1 MSYIKKL
8 ESCEN
13 MCEFKDTKILL
24 VYPEFPKTFW
34 SFKYALKFVSKKS
47 GMSPLGLITVA
58 SILPDAWKK
67 RLIDMNTSHLND
79 ADILW
84 ADYVLISAMDIQR
97 ASARSIIDR
106 CKRLHVKTVMGGP
119 LVSSDPSEFSD
130 VDHILLNEGEFTI
143 PEFLHDL
150 ESGAPRRIYDTT
162 GWADISKTPI
172 PSWDLLDLKD
182 YACLNIQYSRGCPF
196 DCEFCDITSLYGHT
210 PRTKSAGQILRELE
224 VIYSKGWR
232 GGIFFVDDNFIG
244 NRKKLKTEVLP
255 ALIDWMK
262 KKNYPFNFLTEVSI
276 NLADDDGLMRLMVR
290 AGFKTVFVG
299 IETVDE
305 DSLSECNKLQNK
317 NRDMLACVKKIQR
330 MGLQVQGGFIVGF
343 DSDSPQIFG
352 RMIRFI
358 QDSGI
363 VTAMVG
369 LLNAPRRTKL
379 YQRLFREGRISSE
392 FNGNNTD
399 MSINFIPKMNIQTLL
414 SGYREIVSTIYSPQ
428 YYYQRVTNF
437 LMEYEPAKFGKPQMS
452 LENIGAFFKA
462 NLRLGLFGKERR
474 HYWKLFFWSLIKK
487 PHVFPLAISMS
498 IYGFHFRKVFEQYI
512 QPDTAPKASFGI
524 FRKSRLKHEKS
535 I

>member
-1 MSYIKKL
+1 MNNHERK
-8 ESCEN
+8 SCEN
-13 MCEFKDTKILL
+13 TSQTENTKILL
-24 VYPEFPKTFW
+24 IYPEFPKTFW
-34 SFKYALKFVSKKS
+34 SFQYALKFISKKS
-47 GMSPLGLITVA
+47 GMSPLGLITIA
-58 SILPDAWKK
+58 SILPDAWDKK
-67 RLIDMNTSHLND
+67 VIDMNTTHLND

-84 ADYVLISAMDIQR
+84 ADYVLISAMDIQK
-97 ASARSIIDR
+97 ASARSVVDR
-106 CKRLHVKTVMGGP
+106 CRRLNVKTVMGGP
-119 LVSSDPSEFSD
+119 LVSSDYSEFED
-130 VDHILLNEGEFTI
+130 VDHILLNEGEITI
-143 PEFLHDL
+143 PEFLKDL
-150 ESGAPRRIYDTT
+150 GNNTPRHLYDTV
-162 GWADISKTPI
+162 GWADLSKTPL
-172 PSWDLLDLKD
+172 PSWDLLDLKN

-196 DCEFCDITSLYGHT
+196 DCEFCDITSLYGHK

-244 NRKKLKTEVLP
+244 NSKKLKTEVLP

-262 KKNYPFNFLTEVSI
+262 KKEYPFNFLTEVSV
-276 NLADDDGLMRLMVR
+276 NLADDEGLMRLMVR

-317 NRDMLACVKKIQR
+317 NRDMLACVKKILR

-343 DSDSPQIFG
+343 DSDTPQIFS

-379 YQRLFREGRISSE
+379 YQRLLNEGRISSE

-399 MSINFIPKMNIQTLL
+399 LSINFIPKMNAQTLL
-414 SGYREIVSTIYSPQ
+414 TGYQQIVSTIYSPK
-428 YYYQRVTNF
+428 YYYQRVVNF
-437 LMEYEPAKFGKPQMS
+437 LSEYKPAEFGKPRIS

-462 NLRLGLFGKERR
+462 NLRLGLFGKERKQ
-474 HYWKLFFWSLIKK
+474 YWKLFFWSLIKK
-487 PHVFPLAISMS
+487 PRLFPLAISMS
-498 IYGFHFRKVFEQYI
+498 IYGFHFRKVFEQYL
-512 QPDTAPKASFGI
+512 QPDTAPKASFSI
-524 FRKSRLKHEKS
+524 FHKSRLKHEK
-535 I
+535 IV